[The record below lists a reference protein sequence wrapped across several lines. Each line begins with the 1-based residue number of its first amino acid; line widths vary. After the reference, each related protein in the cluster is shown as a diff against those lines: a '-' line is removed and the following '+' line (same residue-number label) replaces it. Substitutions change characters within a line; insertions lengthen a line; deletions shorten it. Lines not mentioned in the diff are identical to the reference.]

1 MPKVDFKRVETDAE
15 VENIE
20 IKDGQ
25 LIYSKSGKTFMDYGD
40 ERIPTGSG
48 AGSGTPEVYIQ
59 EEQPTTEDWKIW
71 IDTNELN
78 NLGSEVVNTL
88 DGNETNKAPS
98 VKVVKEISQKNVI
111 MGVLNDTL
119 TFKPTSDYTTKNI
132 PITQSILVGNKLSI
146 TDNKIVIGKGINI
159 VKVSALINLK
169 SAYSS
174 YTIGISISKN
184 GDAKMVR
191 YHNKLGTNFDS
202 LTIPTFLMNVQEGDK
217 IGLDLY
223 IDMKDTTFEII
234 KDRTFISV
242 EEIG

>member
-59 EEQPTTEDWKIW
+59 EEEPTNEDWKIW
-71 IDTNELN
+71 IDTNEIN

-98 VKVVKEISQKNVI
+98 VNVVNR
-111 MGVLNDTL
+111 LNTYVSEKTQIGWYELNGEKKPRYRQEVTGTL
-119 TFKPTSDYTTKNI
+119 GTT
-132 PITQSILVGNKLSI
+132 G
-146 TDNKIVIGKGINI
+146 TDNLG
-159 VKVSALINLK
+159 ALINTDLLIDIK
-169 SAYSS
+169 GRIFAPSGYRIPINFYSS
-174 YTIGISISKN
+174 PESFVSCAISGSRELMLYYSN
-184 GDAKMVR
+184 NFSG
-191 YHNKLGTNFDS
+191 GTYR
-202 LTIPTFLMNVQEGDK
+202 LL
-217 IGLDLY
+217 
-223 IDMKDTTFEII
+223 FEY
-234 KDRTFISV
+234 V
-242 EEIG
+242 E